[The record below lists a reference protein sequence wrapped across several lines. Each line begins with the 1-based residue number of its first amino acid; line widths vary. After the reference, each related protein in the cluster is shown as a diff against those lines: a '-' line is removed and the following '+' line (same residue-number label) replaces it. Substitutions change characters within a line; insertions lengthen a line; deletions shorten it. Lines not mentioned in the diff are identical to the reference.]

1 MAASQRKQEPSMLKI
16 ITKQD
21 GTFGLQ
27 RIGSQEVHGS
37 FERWVDALS
46 AAAEAGAADA
56 CRQE

>member
-1 MAASQRKQEPSMLKI
+1 MFKV

-37 FERWVDALS
+37 FESWVEALS
-46 AAAEAGAADA
+46 AAAEAGAADT
-56 CRQE
+56 CRPE

>member
-1 MAASQRKQEPSMLKI
+1 MLKI